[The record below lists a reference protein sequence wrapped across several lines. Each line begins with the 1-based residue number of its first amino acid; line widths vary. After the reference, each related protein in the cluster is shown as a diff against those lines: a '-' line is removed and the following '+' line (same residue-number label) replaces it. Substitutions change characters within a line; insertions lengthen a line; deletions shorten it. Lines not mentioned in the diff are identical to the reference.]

1 MSARPTR
8 GRSSQFGEIDRL
20 RKALPATPY
29 AFCTPEEKA
38 LYAQYR
44 TALRALRASNKKP
57 PPAEPEEA
65 IGQTGSELTRSGQ
78 REPESGE
85 GRPIS

>member
-1 MSARPTR
+1 MSSKPTR
-8 GRSSQFGEIDRL
+8 GKGSQFGEIDRL

-44 TALRALRASNKKP
+44 AALRALRASNKKP
-57 PPAEPEEA
+57 PAVKPEA
-65 IGQTGSELTRSGQ
+65 
-78 REPESGE
+78 GE
-85 GRPIS
+85 GI